1 MEKQVKSVATVLLIP
16 YDAGTAQ
23 SSRIDDEH
31 EEHKEGEIEG
41 IAEEHVANTRY
52 KGGKR

>member
-16 YDAGTAQ
+16 YDAGMARP
-23 SSRIDDEH
+23 SRIDNEH
-31 EEHKEGEIEG
+31 EEHEKGKSKE

-52 KGGKR
+52 KGG